1 MRERLSCARQAP
13 VTAAAAGLGVAAVL
27 CALSASAATAQT
39 VLRGQGVAERPRPDY
54 DPLGIDVGAFQLY
67 PQINLDARATDNFRA
82 ANVNRQS
89 DVYMLAVADLRFNS
103 TWAQNE
109 VAGGAYVSQSA
120 HALLPAENVTQYG
133 ASLRGAL
140 DVSRESQLRA
150 SINADHKV
158 ESRTSLG
165 SFQGTPT
172 PVSYDI
178 YLASV
183 GGSQIIDRLVVNAT
197 LAFEQQNFFDAIASD
212 GSVIDQSYRDVRTIR
227 AGGSAQYEVRS
238 GVSLLVSGMY
248 VNADYTAPLTSPTE
262 LRRNSAGFDLLGG
275 VSLELSSLIFGQVQF
290 GYLSR
295 IYVDPRLKDING
307 PSFQAALLW
316 NVTPLTSLRLGGAR
330 TIEDASST
338 QFAGNTRSEVNF
350 SVQHELYR
358 YIILSADIAVSHFS
372 PNGPGASGNE
382 FGAGIGGQYLI
393 DRNWRIGGTL
403 RYAQRT
409 SEQSSLEFHATTVS
423 ILTQLTF

>member
-1 MRERLSCARQAP
+1 MLAVICSF
-13 VTAAAAGLGVAAVL
+13 LIGVP
-27 CALSASAATAQT
+27 ATAQT

-54 DPLGIDVGAFQLY
+54 DPLGIEVGAFQLY
-67 PQINLDARATDNFRA
+67 PQIDLDARATDNFRA
-82 ANVNRQS
+82 VNVDRQS
-89 DVYMLAVADLRFNS
+89 DVYLLAVADLRFES
-103 TWAQNE
+103 TWARNE
-109 VAGGAYVSQSA
+109 LTGGAYVSQSA

-140 DVSRESQLRA
+140 DVSRDSQLRG

-178 YLASV
+178 FLASV
-183 GGSQIIDRLVVNAT
+183 GGSQIIDRLVLNAT
-197 LAFEQQNFFDAIASD
+197 VALEQQNFFDAIAAD
-212 GSVIDQSYRDVRTIR
+212 GSIIDQSYRDVRTIR
-227 AGGSAQYEVRS
+227 AGGSAQYEIRS
-238 GVSLLVSGMY
+238 GISLLVSGMY
-248 VNADYTAPLTSPTE
+248 VNADFTAPLTSPTE
-262 LRRNSAGFDLLGG
+262 LRRDSSGFDLLGG
-275 VSLELSSLIFGQVQF
+275 VSLELSSLIFGQIQF

-295 IYVDPRLKDING
+295 IYVDPRLKDVNG

-338 QFAGNTRSEVNF
+338 QFAGNTRTEVNF

-358 YIILSADIAVSHFS
+358 YIILTSDVAVSRFS

-382 FGAGIGGQYLI
+382 FGIGIGGQYLI
-393 DRNWRIGGTL
+393 NRQWRVGGTL

-409 SEQSSLEFHATTVS
+409 SEQQSLEFHATTVS
-423 ILTQLTF
+423 ILTQFTF